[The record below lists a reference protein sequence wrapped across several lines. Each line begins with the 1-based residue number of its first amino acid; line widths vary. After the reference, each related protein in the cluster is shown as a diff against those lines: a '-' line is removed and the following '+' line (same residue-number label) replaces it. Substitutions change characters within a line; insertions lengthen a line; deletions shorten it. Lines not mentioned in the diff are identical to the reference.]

1 MGFGCGYNGG
11 SLHSVGASFF
21 GVPTAEGIA
30 FTLGGRQ
37 FAVGSANGDL
47 DVLGS
52 GGCAFIIQVEGNID
66 LLAGGFG
73 LFIGNQLTALLEF
86 HSALIVLDDTGN
98 GNGVANSDHI
108 AAFAGQAVSLDGIV
122 FLAFNCKGNGDVAI
136 GRAIGS
142 VNGHDLT
149 GQGVSAGQE
158 AVFFHSIS
166 SIHDLCIGH
175 FRLCGHIALHN
186 FHQVGGVELDIAA
199 IDLQGAGNGDGI
211 ANGESGNFSGIL
223 ALQVVAL
230 DGHGFA
236 AFHCHGNGDVAILFV
251 IGFIDFHDLADQG
264 LFGQGVCAGQS
275 VGCIYDCLHFCQLI
289 GINRLHF
296 FPLGVQGVGFVY
308 NGFRGDCFRGAFCI
322 LMPADKLP
330 AIADGSG
337 QSTVS
342 GTGIDLDGIG
352 SFACALIV
360 QAEGNFQLSGG
371 DSMFND
377 PAVLHLSGA
386 VVVTYNTQNS
396 DGVANDG
403 LNFQS
408 VITDRAVSIESAVD
422 VQNLAVSILNAQVA
436 VGGVLDL
443 SDLTGNFILVL
454 GVHIVGDLFTGL
466 VSLIQSDLSA
476 ISGGQAQFLIA
487 GNGELTGGE
496 GDDGSV
502 LHLGAVKVADHAKQ
516 NNRIAFVGL
525 AGHSIVAVAALVEG
539 AVDVQGVALAV
550 GNGEVAVHIA
560 DNRLDNTGNLVLLV
574 GGGVVL
580 HAVAHCISF
589 LDSQLFNGIL
599 DGVFPLVQSTALG
612 IFYFA
617 LVVGDVT
624 GNGDGIANAKIV
636 ILNALACQTEALDG
650 LVGHAF
656 HNDGN
661 GDVAKGGV
669 IGFVDLSDLTGQS
682 CLVGQSLVFLQRISF
697 LHDLLGIGGCF
708 HFGAGLF
715 HLQQRAAFAELHA
728 AFIVYDVALDGDGIT
743 DQQGVCAFAL
753 NAVAQDGLVSIALN
767 LHSNGNVLVSGVV
780 GGIDLG
786 DLTGQGCLILGRTAN
801 FQLEGFLHD
810 GCHVGGS
817 FHLAGRSH
825 RQQSTAS
832 LELDLTL
839 VVGQNTGNGDGVA
852 GLQSLSAFALQ
863 TVALDGLTLNADHI
877 HGDGDVLIAVVIGS
891 VNLADHTGQGDFLVH
906 GSALL
911 QSIGFF
917 NNGAKVQVHLGNDVL
932 PAEGNHL
939 AVHRNGGS
947 QGVGNFLG
955 GGFVHIDGNAAVS
968 VLDHLDVFFGYVYRP
983 YDFIGDAVYRHR
995 ADTGEVAGG
1004 LLCGFLVEGLDILQ
1018 RCVQTG
1024 LGAGSAAAGVFL
1036 NTGGQAGAKAQA
1048 EGQNQ
1053 NKCE

>member
-1 MGFGCGYNGG
+1 MVYGNGG
-11 SLHSVGASFF
+11 VCGNGFAIALRGL
-21 GVPTAEGIA
+21 VPAAEGVA
-30 FTLGGRQ
+30 FPLYGGQ
-37 FAVGSANGDL
+37 SAVGSIFVYL
-47 DVLGS
+47 DSIGS
-52 GGCAFIIQVEGNID
+52 SALSAVEIEGNFK
-66 LLAGGFG
+66 LGFG
-73 LFIGNQLTALLEF
+73 LFIGNQLTALVEL
-86 HSALIVLDDTGN
+86 HSAVVVLDNTGN
-98 GNGVANSDHI
+98 GDGVANSDHI
-108 AAFAGQAVSLDGIV
+108 AAFALQTVALNGLV
-122 FLAFNCKGNGDVAI
+122 FLAFYSHGNGDVAKVCSI
-136 GRAIGS
+136 S
-142 VNGHDLT
+142 VVNRHDLA

-166 SIHDLCIGH
+166 RIHDLCIGH
-175 FRLCGHIALHN
+175 FGLCRHIALYN
-186 FHQVGGVELDIAA
+186 IVQSAAGSKLDFVAIVG
-199 IDLQGAGNGDGI
+199 QSAGNGDGVANTDAINAI
-211 ANGESGNFSGIL
+211 AGH
-223 ALQVVAL
+223 AVAL
-230 DGHGFA
+230 DSHGFT
-236 AFHCHGNGDVAILFV
+236 AFYSNGNSNSAVCFV
-251 IGFIDFHDLADQG
+251 VCFVDFHDLTNQG
-264 LFGQGVCAGQS
+264 LGAVQAGVPFQLIGS
-275 VGCIYDCLHFCQLI
+275 IHDCLHCGQNI

-296 FPLGVQGVGFVY
+296 FPLGIQGVGFVY

-337 QSTVS
+337 QRTVS

-360 QAEGNFQLSGG
+360 QAEGNFQLGSG

-386 VVVTYNTQNS
+386 VVAADHAQNG

-403 LNFQS
+403 FHFQR
-408 VITDRAVSIESAVD
+408 VITDRAVSVESAVD

-476 ISGGQAQFLIA
+476 IGGGQAQFLIA

-496 GDDGSV
+496 GNDGGV
-502 LHLGAVKVADHAKQ
+502 LHLGTVIVADHAKQ

-525 AGHSIVAVAALVEG
+525 AGHSIVTVAVLVEG
-539 AVDVQGVALAV
+539 AVDVQGIALAV

-560 DNRLDNTGNLVLLV
+560 GNRLDNTGNLVLLV

-599 DGVFPLVQSTALG
+599 DSVFPLIQSTALG

-617 LVVGDVT
+617 LVVGDLA
-624 GNGDGIANAKIV
+624 GDGDGIANAKIV
-636 ILNALACQTEALDG
+636 ILNALACQTVALDG

-669 IGFVDLSDLTGQS
+669 IGFIDLSDLTGQS
-682 CLVGQSLVFLQRISF
+682 CLVGQSLVFLQRIGF

-767 LHSNGNVLVSGVV
+767 LHSNGNVLVGGVI

-810 GCHVGGS
+810 SCHIGGS

-825 RQQSTAS
+825 RQQSTACV
-832 LELDLTL
+832 ELDLAL
-839 VVGQNTGNGDGVA
+839 VVGQNAGNGDGVA
-852 GLQSLSAFALQ
+852 GLQGLSAFALQ

-906 GSALL
+906 GSANF

-917 NNGAKVQVHLGNDVL
+917 NNGAEVQVHLGNDVL

-955 GGFVHIDGNAAVS
+955 RGFVHVDGNRAVS

-995 ADTGEVAGG
+995 ANTGEVAGG
-1004 LLCGFLVEGLDILQ
+1004 LLRGFLVEGLDILQ